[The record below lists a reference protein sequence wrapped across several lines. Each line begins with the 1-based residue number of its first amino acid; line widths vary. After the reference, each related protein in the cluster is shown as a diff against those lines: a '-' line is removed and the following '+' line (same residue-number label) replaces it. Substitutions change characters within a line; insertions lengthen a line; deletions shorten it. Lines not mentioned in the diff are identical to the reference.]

1 MPSEFDLNIRYLRIK
16 PDPLLMQAFYLTPAA
31 EKTKTQEK
39 NSSQELKKKLNLW
52 EDFPSKLEKSRK
64 KLKFLLKTKN
74 I

>member
-39 NSSQELKKKLNLW
+39 TQAKNSWKKLNFW
-52 EDFPSKLEKSRK
+52 EDFPPR
-64 KLKFLLKTKN
+64 
-74 I
+74 